1 MLHIHRLLR
10 CWVPGP
16 FHLIFKPSGYYRVLL
31 LSVCILCQ
39 SLLPGTAI
47 CPLHQVTLFR
57 SQDIFAALTPQR
69 ESGSHFHVPFHLPL
83 TNHLRNSLWPQ
94 KLCLPFS
101 PKTVPQ
107 RPHLTVAGTAPEQP
121 HSLYKG
127 TVLNLDCHNWESTYM
142 LSNLI

>member
-1 MLHIHRLLR
+1 MCTHTQIIEVLGSWSFSPNLQAL
-10 CWVPGP
+10 WV
-16 FHLIFKPSGYYRVLL
+16 
-31 LSVCILCQ
+31 
-39 SLLPGTAI
+39 LPCPTPKCVYLVSESASQDCP

-83 TNHLRNSLWPQ
+83 TNHLRNFLLPQ

-127 TVLNLDCHNWESTYM
+127 AVLNLDCHN
-142 LSNLI
+142 